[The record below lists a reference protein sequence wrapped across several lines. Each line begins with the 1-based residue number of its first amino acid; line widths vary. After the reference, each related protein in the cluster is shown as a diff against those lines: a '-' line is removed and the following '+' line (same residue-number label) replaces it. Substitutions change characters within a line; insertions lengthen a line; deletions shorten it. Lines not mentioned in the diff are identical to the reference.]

1 MKKLYYIF
9 IFLFLFSCT
18 QDEIEVAPQPQPTQ
32 EMIFEM
38 GEVFIQD
45 GQDISFE
52 IITNTPH
59 QLIITNEE
67 NSVVAKETFT
77 PILGINTRKIYTKS
91 LPKEKLILIL
101 KNTTETLN
109 SVSIVLE

>member
-1 MKKLYYIF
+1 MKKYLV
-9 IFLFLFSCT
+9 FLILILVSCEK
-18 QDEIEVAPQPQPTQ
+18 DIVEPLPQPTQ
-32 EMIFEM
+32 QMIFEM

-52 IITNTPH
+52 VITNTPH

-77 PILGINTRKIYTKS
+77 PTLGINTRKIYTKS
-91 LPKEKLILIL
+91 LGRGTYTLLLTNE
-101 KNTTETLN
+101 TTTS
-109 SVSIVLE
+109 SVSIIIE

>member
-1 MKKLYYIF
+1 MKKYL
-9 IFLFLFSCT
+9 IFLFLILISCEK
-18 QDEIEVAPQPQPTQ
+18 DILEPLPQPTQ

-77 PILGINTRKIYTKS
+77 PNLGINTRKIYTKTLS
-91 LPKEKLILIL
+91 KEKLKLSL
-101 KNTTETLN
+101 EKNGEIVQETFI
-109 SVSIVLE
+109 IVE

>member
-1 MKKLYYIF
+1 MKKYLV
-9 IFLFLFSCT
+9 FLFLILISCEK
-18 QDEIEVAPQPQPTQ
+18 DILEPLPQPTQ

-77 PILGINTRKIYTKS
+77 PTLGINTRKIYTKS
-91 LPKEKLILIL
+91 LGSGTYTLLL
-101 KNTTETLN
+101 TNET
-109 SVSIVLE
+109 STSSISIIIE

>member
-1 MKKLYYIF
+1 MKKGLLLLLLI
-9 IFLFLFSCT
+9 LFSC
-18 QDEIEVAPQPQPTQ
+18 QKDEIIIEPTPTQ

-59 QLIITNEE
+59 QLIITNEK

-77 PILGINTRKIYTKS
+77 PTLGINTRKIYTKILS
-91 LPKEKLILIL
+91 KEKLKLSL
-101 KNTTETLN
+101 EKNGEVVQETFI
-109 SVSIVLE
+109 IVE

>member
-1 MKKLYYIF
+1 MKKYLV
-9 IFLFLFSCT
+9 FLFLILISCEK
-18 QDEIEVAPQPQPTQ
+18 DIVEPLPQPTQ

-38 GEVFIQD
+38 GETIIQD
-45 GQDISFE
+45 GQSISFE

-77 PILGINTRKIYTKS
+77 PTLGINTRKIYTKS
-91 LPKEKLILIL
+91 IGSGIYTLILTNET
-101 KNTTETLN
+101 NTS
-109 SVSIVLE
+109 SVSIIIE

>member
-1 MKKLYYIF
+1 MKKYLV
-9 IFLFLFSCT
+9 FLFLILISCEK
-18 QDEIEVAPQPQPTQ
+18 DIVEPLPQPTQ

-38 GEVFIQD
+38 GETIIQD

-52 IITNTPH
+52 VMTSTPH

-77 PILGINTRKIYTKS
+77 PTLGINTRKIYTKS
-91 LPKEKLILIL
+91 LGSGTFTLLL
-101 KNTTETLN
+101 TNQTNTS
-109 SVSIVLE
+109 SVSIIIE

>member
-1 MKKLYYIF
+1 MKKYLV
-9 IFLFLFSCT
+9 FLFLILISCEK
-18 QDEIEVAPQPQPTQ
+18 DILEPLPQPTQ

-38 GEVFIQD
+38 GETIIQD

-67 NSVVAKETFT
+67 NSVVAKETFIPT
-77 PILGINTRKIYTKS
+77 LGINTRKIYTKS
-91 LPKEKLILIL
+91 LGSGTYTLLL
-101 KNTTETLN
+101 TNETSTS
-109 SVSIVLE
+109 SVSIIIE